1 MIFFNFIELL
11 FYLIYIK
18 WGGIIKAKNLFISL
32 VLISVVLLSVGAA
45 FAADDNNATL
55 GETDEIAVEES
66 INSLEVTEVDGDVIA
81 EDAAE
86 TLAVN
91 AGANEEIISNSTQV
105 ETSNVVT
112 KENFHNY
119 FDDSGSLL
127 GNVTCDELIFN
138 GDFSGIDV
146 NYITIDKPIKFTGN
160 DAVFTGVSFLI
171 GSDNVV
177 VDGFTLTQSDVW
189 LFDIEGT
196 NNVTL
201 SNNILNFNAIEGYDG
216 YAVYAN
222 AVSALNLINNTITY
236 VGTTDGTVRNNAIR
250 ISGDED
256 NEVPATDILVQGNK
270 FNIRLPSVDVYY
282 DPYTYEPTIQSEGI
296 AFYYCD
302 GVDFIDNNVFVWHTE
317 NGSGFYDTIYG
328 VGFRG
333 NPYNFDADEPIMCY
347 NVVVANNEISASGLN
362 FMYALCI
369 SADGFE
375 IYNNTID
382 ANSLNNYAN
391 AITVDGPSCDG
402 EIYNNQI
409 NVLAPE
415 IAYGI
420 YSYQYMGAIEDITY
434 TNNTITANAYTACG
448 MEIVECNPVILDNT
462 ITATGNYTCGIVA
475 SIRDEGTISGNT
487 IKSVGSNV
495 GSAATGD
502 PLLPKNSMGL
512 SVKGSTLIENN
523 VIESSDY
530 GVKLIDSEGMTLN
543 NNNITVNTAGNV
555 ESYGI
560 YALGVSDL
568 EILNTQKQ
576 YYLCRK
582 HQWYCCK

>member
-1 MIFFNFIELL
+1 M
-11 FYLIYIK
+11 
-18 WGGIIKAKNLFISL
+18 FISL

-66 INSLEVTEVDGDVIA
+66 INSLEVTEVDGEVIA

-127 GNVTCDELIFN
+127 GNVTCGELIFN

-216 YAVYAN
+216 YAVLAN
-222 AVSALNLINNTITY
+222 EVSALSLINNTIIY

-256 NEVPATDILVQGNK
+256 NEVPATDILVQGK
-270 FNIRLPSVDVYY
+270 
-282 DPYTYEPTIQSEGI
+282 
-296 AFYYCD
+296 
-302 GVDFIDNNVFVWHTE
+302 
-317 NGSGFYDTIYG
+317 
-328 VGFRG
+328 
-333 NPYNFDADEPIMCY
+333 
-347 NVVVANNEISASGLN
+347 
-362 FMYALCI
+362 
-369 SADGFE
+369 
-375 IYNNTID
+375 
-382 ANSLNNYAN
+382 
-391 AITVDGPSCDG
+391 
-402 EIYNNQI
+402 
-409 NVLAPE
+409 
-415 IAYGI
+415 
-420 YSYQYMGAIEDITY
+420 
-434 TNNTITANAYTACG
+434 
-448 MEIVECNPVILDNT
+448 
-462 ITATGNYTCGIVA
+462 
-475 SIRDEGTISGNT
+475 
-487 IKSVGSNV
+487 K
-495 GSAATGD
+495 
-502 PLLPKNSMGL
+502 
-512 SVKGSTLIENN
+512 
-523 VIESSDY
+523 
-530 GVKLIDSEGMTLN
+530 
-543 NNNITVNTAGNV
+543 
-555 ESYGI
+555 
-560 YALGVSDL
+560 
-568 EILNTQKQ
+568 
-576 YYLCRK
+576 
-582 HQWYCCK
+582 